1 MDNFEDK
8 INTILKLNN
17 IKFQLSNGKLVNSID
32 FQITKNSLGKVD
44 EAGLKELLQEA
55 SKYYDENN
63 MQIALEKIWD
73 AFERLKTYYCSS
85 TDDKK
90 KSINRIVKKW
100 EIINKHLWIYLIMN
114 FKHLRI

>member
-1 MDNFEDK
+1 M
-8 INTILKLNN
+8 
-17 IKFQLSNGKLVNSID
+17 
-32 FQITKNSLGKVD
+32 D

-100 EIINKHLWIYLIMN
+100 EIIN
-114 FKHLRI
+114 

>member
-1 MDNFEDK
+1 MDSFEDK

-85 TDDKK
+85 TVDKK
-90 KSINRIVKKW
+90 KSLNRIVKK
-100 EIINKHLWIYLIMN
+100 NGK
-114 FKHLRI
+114 